1 MKKLH
6 FIPLLVG
13 LLLTLVSCTVS
24 PEEPREQQPEETG
37 QDAVLKLV
45 AVTENMFGI
54 DLKNTVPVRGV
65 QFTLEGVTITEVRT
79 TNRSEG
85 FFASFNKENGKV
97 IMASLSGDEIPPGEG
112 LMAEIVGDKS
122 GSARLSGVKIAQ

>member
-6 FIPLLVG
+6 FILLLVG
-13 LLLTLVSCTVS
+13 LLLTPVSCTVS

-97 IMASLSGDEIPPGEG
+97 IMASLSGDKIPPGEG
-112 LMAEIVGDKS
+112 LMAEIVGGKS
-122 GSARLSGVKIAQ
+122 GSARLSEVKIAQ